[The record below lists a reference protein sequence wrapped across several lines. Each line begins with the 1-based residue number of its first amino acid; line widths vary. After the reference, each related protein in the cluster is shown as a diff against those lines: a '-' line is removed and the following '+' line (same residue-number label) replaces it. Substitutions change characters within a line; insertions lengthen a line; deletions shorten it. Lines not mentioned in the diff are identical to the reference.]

1 MIPLRKRLGPLEERP
16 FRLLWLG
23 RTTSALG
30 DALILVALAF
40 AVIEELDGSAGDLG
54 LVFASFSLSRVLLT
68 LTGGVWADRL
78 QRRGVML
85 ACDAI
90 RLGVQLLVFA
100 LLLSGAMELW
110 MLIASSAVFGAA
122 GAFFGPA
129 STGLVAELVSR
140 PRLQQAN
147 ALISISETGT
157 FIVGPALSGVLVAV
171 FGPAWVFLL
180 DAATFAASF
189 AFLAAMRIA
198 PRTLPEPAHFMADL
212 AAGWKEVRA
221 RTWLW
226 ACLIGFGLNNLAG
239 ATFFVL
245 GPVVFEEEL
254 GGASRWGLALG
265 IGAVGGLAGGIVAL
279 RWRPQ
284 RPLLASVV
292 VWSATALP
300 LAALAGPQPAL
311 VIGVASAFSF
321 MSVALGNTIW
331 EAMLQEQIPN
341 EVLARVSSYDWLVS
355 LVFQPLGFAL
365 AGPLAAAVGTDTTL
379 WAAAALSVG
388 VHASLLLLPD
398 VWRLRRAP
406 DAATALSSSDA

>member
-1 MIPLRKRLGPLEERP
+1 MIPLRTRLGPLEERP

-30 DALILVALAF
+30 DALIPVALAF

-68 LTGGVWADRL
+68 LMGGVWADRL
-78 QRRGVML
+78 QRRAVML
-85 ACDAI
+85 ACDAV
-90 RLGVQLLVFA
+90 RFAVELLVFV
-100 LLLSGAMELW
+100 LLVAGAMELW
-110 MLIASSAVFGAA
+110 MLVATSAVFGGA

-140 PRLQQAN
+140 ARLQQAN
-147 ALISISETGT
+147 ALLSMSETGT
-157 FIVGPALSGVLVAV
+157 FVVGPALSGVLVAV

-180 DAATFAASF
+180 DALTFAASF

-198 PRTLPEPAHFMADL
+198 PRTLPEPARFIADL

-226 ACLIGFGLNNLAG
+226 ASLIGFGLNNLAG

-254 GGASRWGLALG
+254 GGASRWGAALG
-265 IGAVGGLAGGIVAL
+265 IGSVGGLVGGIVAL
-279 RWRPQ
+279 RWRPR

-311 VIGVASAFSF
+311 VIGVAAAFSF

-341 EVLARVSSYDWLVS
+341 EVLSRVSSYDWLVS

-365 AGPLAAAVGTDTTL
+365 AGPLAATVGTDTTL
-379 WAAAALSVG
+379 WAAAALSVA

-398 VWRLRRAP
+398 VWRLRRPP

>member
-1 MIPLRKRLGPLEERP
+1 MNRLPTRLGPLDERP

-30 DALILVALAF
+30 DALIPVALAF
-40 AVIEELDGSAGDLG
+40 AVIQELDGSAGDLG
-54 LVFASFSLSRVLLT
+54 LVFASFSLSRMLLT

-78 QRRGVML
+78 QRRAVML

-90 RLGVQLLVFA
+90 RFGVELLTFVLLVT
-100 LLLSGAMELW
+100 GAMELW
-110 MLIASSAVFGAA
+110 MLISTAAVFGAA

-129 STGLVAELVSR
+129 STGLVAEHVSR

-147 ALISISETGT
+147 ALLSISETGT

-171 FGPAWVFLL
+171 FGSAWVFLL

-189 AFLAAMRIA
+189 AFLAAVRIA

-212 AAGWKEVRA
+212 AAGWKEVRQ

-254 GGASRWGLALG
+254 GGASRWGIALG
-265 IGAVGGLAGGIVAL
+265 IGAVGGLVGGIIAL

-292 VWSATALP
+292 VWSATVLP

-311 VIGVASAFSF
+311 VVGLASACSF
-321 MSVALGNTIW
+321 LSVALGNTIW
-331 EAMLQEQIPN
+331 EALLQEQIPN

-365 AGPLAAAVGTDTTL
+365 AGPLAATIGTSATL
-379 WAAAALSVG
+379 WAAAGLGLG
-388 VHASLLLLPD
+388 VHAGLLLLPE
-398 VWRLRRAP
+398 VWRLRRSEPEAVSL
-406 DAATALSSSDA
+406 A